1 MCAPAALFYSQAIV
15 LFPAAAFPDLVQT
28 LINYLHPDNTQQLL
42 SEVAEGLGIILARL
56 ARDKNLAIQDWDADR
71 IVQKVS
77 WSFRSAQDQHKVT

>member
-1 MCAPAALFYSQAIV
+1 M
-15 LFPAAAFPDLVQT
+15 LFPDTAFPPLVQT

-56 ARDKNLAIQDWDADR
+56 ARDKNLAIQDWEADR

-77 WSFRSAQDQHKVT
+77 CYVRSAQDQHNVS